1 MLSAGTELDKRVVLL
16 ACASLDWHIVMG
28 NVATISAYTMSNADL
43 ASAAINEQKLKQVSE
58 EKGKQCMLLC
68 YAAMRSL
75 CNVRRSGID
84 RAYVAIFEQ
93 RHSVCCYRSMRPFF
107 AMSGIDTSSAAT
119 RRQS

>member
-58 EKGKQCMLLC
+58 EKGKQVQG
-68 YAAMRSL
+68 A
-75 CNVRRSGID
+75 
-84 RAYVAIFEQ
+84 
-93 RHSVCCYRSMRPFF
+93 
-107 AMSGIDTSSAAT
+107 
-119 RRQS
+119 